1 MKRSTL
7 VSLVVFAAG
16 LVFAIGL
23 GFSGM
28 TQPSKVIAFL
38 DVFGAWDPS
47 LAFVMGGAIGVHALF
62 AWRANSSRG
71 SLARTPQFADRFV
84 LPEARGVDAR
94 LLAGAALFGVG
105 WGIAGYCPGPAVVSL
120 VTLAPETL
128 GFVGAMVAGMM
139 AYALLFERGARK
151 SDESDEERVVV

>member
-7 VSLVVFAAG
+7 VALVAFAAG

-23 GFSGM
+23 AFSGM

-47 LAFVMGGAIGVHALF
+47 LAFVMGGAIAVHALF
-62 AWRANSSRG
+62 AWRANPSRARAPR
-71 SLARTPQFADRFV
+71 LAARFAV
-84 LPEARGVDAR
+84 PEARGVDGR

-105 WGIAGYCPGPAVVSL
+105 WGIAGYCPGPAVVSI

-139 AYALLFERGARK
+139 AYALLFERGARM
-151 SDESDEERVVV
+151 SVESDEERIVA